1 MKGAVLG
8 TVALLAATEAAVDAL
23 VVPPG
28 SVSLAAA
35 SVPQAPL
42 SALFLSFMVYGF
54 IGWAWESTVCSL
66 LSDHRFSNS
75 GFLLGPVCPIYGVGA
90 LTCWLLL
97 RGIPSVVVLFFVS
110 GTVCCAIEYLV
121 GLGLEKST
129 GARFWDY
136 DDKPMN
142 IQGRVCLYGFL
153 LFGAGA
159 ALICRVVEP
168 ALLAVMAHVPGVV
181 LAGSALLL
189 LALLL
194 VDLVFAMAAWRRLS
208 SRLEE
213 VRAQL
218 QMRMNDSLG
227 EASDRM
233 LEALPEDAVQ
243 RAGQAYERTKEAS
256 ANLVAKLDPRTASE
270 GLGKV
275 VAGIGEATRSG
286 GPVPRPSVPEWLQEA
301 AEKLV
306 SRSGRRD
313 LRFFNAFPRLR
324 IPRYEGVISATHLKD
339 RVRELFSRR

>member
-1 MKGAVLG
+1 MKGPVLG
-8 TVALLAATEAAVDAL
+8 TVALLAATEAATEAPA
-23 VVPPG
+23 VPPG
-28 SVSLAAA
+28 SVLLAAA

-90 LTCWLLL
+90 LTCWLSL
-97 RGIPSVVVLFFVS
+97 RCVPSVVVLFFVS
-110 GTVCCAIEYLV
+110 GTVCCVIEYLV

-159 ALICRVVEP
+159 TLVCRVVEP
-168 ALLAVMAHVPGVV
+168 ALLAAMAHVPGV
-181 LAGSALLL
+181 ALVAIALVL

-194 VDLVFAMAAWRRLS
+194 VDLVFAMASWRRLS

-233 LEALPEDAVQ
+233 LEAIPEGAVAA
-243 RAGQAYERTKEAS
+243 AGQAYERTKEAS
-256 ANLVAKLDPRTASE
+256 ANLVAKLDPRAAVSS
-270 GLGKV
+270 
-275 VAGIGEATRSG
+275 IG
-286 GPVPRPSVPEWLQEA
+286 RPSVPEWLQEA